1 MNVNNRIETKS
12 ISIKYTIIT
21 LVVIAVI
28 SVILK
33 LYTMDFTL
41 PVNSD
46 PLAYAIAAISHTD
59 GDFSQSSHRGI
70 GWSIFVSLF
79 YNFIDSNDFLIYS
92 NVLRFLSLA
101 VSVCTIFLV
110 YFLGRKFFNE
120 KYSLVVAALFA
131 FEPHLNYNSGFGLTE
146 PLYHLAI
153 IGAFY
158 FLLNKNTKFIIPSLI
173 LAGAIWWIRLN
184 GIVFVIILLIIYII
198 TKKNSPH
205 FLRNLFLGVLMF
217 FVVIS
222 PMLYERSIQFDD
234 PFYVVYSQ
242 YIFTGSFEKTIS
254 VEYGHGTA
262 SDFEQKNT
270 RFTASDYIEKNGI
283 LSFFKTFFLEGIYNI
298 FSTLLRISFPYLFIL
313 IPFGILFSFRAFD
326 QEKKFIISNWLF
338 IILSLGVLIITFSI
352 IAEQRYLFYIFP
364 FLIIFSVIPIQR
376 VTEYGLNTFSF
387 SQKQKSIFLIIVIFI
402 ILLLSISFTLRYG
415 VTDTLLENE
424 KYEFSKYVVN
434 TFDGNSLR
442 EFGGSLDYLK
452 LVYIENSP
460 EKHNNCNVEFTKNLC
475 GYDKNKG
482 YLKSITIIGDSI
494 EEILKKG
501 ETYEL
506 KYIFVNEQKNDFH
519 GFIDDVYNKE
529 MDYPYLNKIFDSD
542 ESGFKQLKVKIFKI
556 NYDKFY
562 ESLLNEN

>member
-1 MNVNNRIETKS
+1 MNVNNRIETKP

-28 SVILK
+28 SIILK

-46 PLAYAIAAISHTD
+46 SLAYAIAAISHTD
-59 GDFSQSSHRGI
+59 GDYSQSSHRGI

-146 PLYHLAI
+146 PLYLLAI

-173 LAGAIWWIRLN
+173 LAGAIFWIRLN

-242 YIFTGSFEKTIS
+242 YIFTGSFEKMIS
-254 VEYGHGTA
+254 VEYGHGIA

-270 RFTASDYIEKNGI
+270 EFTASDYIEKNGI

-364 FLIIFSVIPIQR
+364 FLIIVSVIPIQR

-387 SQKQKSIFLIIVIFI
+387 SQKQKSIFLIIVIII

-434 TFDGNSLR
+434 TLDGNSLR

-460 EKHNNCNVEFTKNLC
+460 EKHNNCNVELTEYLC

-482 YLKSITIIGDSI
+482 YLQPITIIGDSI

-542 ESGFKQLKVKIFKI
+542 ESGFKQLKVKVFKI
-556 NYDKFY
+556 NYDEFYKF
-562 ESLLNEN
+562 LLK

>member
-1 MNVNNRIETKS
+1 MNVNNRIETKP
-12 ISIKYTIIT
+12 ISIKYIIIT

-28 SVILK
+28 SIILK
-33 LYTMDFTL
+33 LYTMDFTF

-184 GIVFVIILLIIYII
+184 GIVFVIILFIIYII

-270 RFTASDYIEKNGI
+270 GFTASDYIEKNGI

-434 TFDGNSLR
+434 TLDGNSLR

-460 EKHNNCNVEFTKNLC
+460 EKHNNCNVELTEYLC

-482 YLKSITIIGDSI
+482 YLQSITIIGDSI

>member
-1 MNVNNRIETKS
+1 MNVNNRIETKP
-12 ISIKYTIIT
+12 ISIKYIIIT

-28 SVILK
+28 SIILK

-70 GWSIFVSLF
+70 GWPIFVSLF

-184 GIVFVIILLIIYII
+184 GIVFVIILFIIYII

-270 RFTASDYIEKNGI
+270 KFTASDYIEKNGI

-434 TFDGNSLR
+434 TLDGNSLR

-460 EKHNNCNVEFTKNLC
+460 EKHNNCNVEFTKNLR

-482 YLKSITIIGDSI
+482 YLQSITIIGDLI

-556 NYDKFY
+556 NYDEFY
-562 ESLLNEN
+562 ESLLNKN

>member
-1 MNVNNRIETKS
+1 LQKKQIVFYLIL
-12 ISIKYTIIT
+12 ISC
-21 LVVIAVI
+21 I
-28 SVILK
+28 SLGFK
-33 LYTMDFTL
+33 LYTVDFSVSPDEDTYNYVL
-41 PVNSD
+41 R
-46 PLAYAIAAISHTD
+46 AIGHNN
-59 GDFSQSSHRGI
+59 GDFSEHPRKTL
-70 GWSIFVSLF
+70 GWSIVISPFLHLVDSN
-79 YNFIDSNDFLIYS
+79 NFIDYVNVARYLGIAISTVSIYPMY
-92 NVLRFLSLA
+92 LLA
-101 VSVCTIFLV
+101 
-110 YFLGRKFFNE
+110 RKFFDV
-120 KYSLVVAALFA
+120 KYALCASSFFA

-242 YIFTGSFEKTIS
+242 YIFTGSFEKMIS

-434 TFDGNSLR
+434 TLDGNSLR

-482 YLKSITIIGDSI
+482 YLQPITIIGDSI

-562 ESLLNEN
+562 ESLLNKN

>member
-1 MNVNNRIETKS
+1 
-12 ISIKYTIIT
+12 
-21 LVVIAVI
+21 
-28 SVILK
+28 
-33 LYTMDFTL
+33 
-41 PVNSD
+41 
-46 PLAYAIAAISHTD
+46 
-59 GDFSQSSHRGI
+59 
-70 GWSIFVSLF
+70 
-79 YNFIDSNDFLIYS
+79 
-92 NVLRFLSLA
+92 
-101 VSVCTIFLV
+101 
-110 YFLGRKFFNE
+110 
-120 KYSLVVAALFA
+120 
-131 FEPHLNYNSGFGLTE
+131 
-146 PLYHLAI
+146 
-153 IGAFY
+153 
-158 FLLNKNTKFIIPSLI
+158 
-173 LAGAIWWIRLN
+173 
-184 GIVFVIILLIIYII
+184 
-198 TKKNSPH
+198 
-205 FLRNLFLGVLMF
+205 MF

-270 RFTASDYIEKNGI
+270 KFTASDYIEKNGI

-434 TFDGNSLR
+434 TLDGNSLR

-460 EKHNNCNVEFTKNLC
+460 EKHNNCNVEFNKNLC

-482 YLKSITIIGDSI
+482 YLRSITIIGDSI

>member
-1 MNVNNRIETKS
+1 MNVNNRIETKP

-28 SVILK
+28 SIILK

-242 YIFTGSFEKTIS
+242 YIFTGSFEKMIS

-434 TFDGNSLR
+434 TLDGNSLR

-460 EKHNNCNVEFTKNLC
+460 EKHNNCNVELTENLC

-482 YLKSITIIGDSI
+482 YLQPITIIGDSI

-562 ESLLNEN
+562 EFLLNKN

>member
-1 MNVNNRIETKS
+1 MNVNNRIETKP

-28 SVILK
+28 SIILK

-46 PLAYAIAAISHTD
+46 SLAYAIAAISHTD

-184 GIVFVIILLIIYII
+184 GIVFVIILFIIYII

-205 FLRNLFLGVLMF
+205 FLRNLFLVVLLF

-234 PFYVVYSQ
+234 PFYVLYSQ
-242 YIFTGSFEKTIS
+242 YVFTGSFEKMIS
-254 VEYGHGTA
+254 VEYGHGAA

-270 RFTASDYIEKNGI
+270 GFTASDYIEKNGI

-434 TFDGNSLR
+434 TLDGNSLR

-460 EKHNNCNVEFTKNLC
+460 EKHNNCNVEFSKNLC

-482 YLKSITIIGDSI
+482 YLQPITIIGDSI

-556 NYDKFY
+556 NYDEFY
-562 ESLLNEN
+562 ESLLNKN

>member
-1 MNVNNRIETKS
+1 MNVNNRIETKP
-12 ISIKYTIIT
+12 ISIKYIIIT

-28 SVILK
+28 SIILK

-184 GIVFVIILLIIYII
+184 GIVFVIILFIIYII

-242 YIFTGSFEKTIS
+242 YVFTGSFEKMIS

-434 TFDGNSLR
+434 TLDGNSLR

-460 EKHNNCNVEFTKNLC
+460 EKYNNCNVELTEYLC

-482 YLKSITIIGDSI
+482 YLQPITIIGDSI

-556 NYDKFY
+556 NYDEFY
-562 ESLLNEN
+562 ESLLNKN

>member
-1 MNVNNRIETKS
+1 MNVNNRIETKP

-28 SVILK
+28 SIILK

-242 YIFTGSFEKTIS
+242 YIFTGSFEKMIS

-434 TFDGNSLR
+434 TLDGNSLR

-460 EKHNNCNVEFTKNLC
+460 EKHNNCNVELTEYLC

-482 YLKSITIIGDSI
+482 YLQPITIIGDSI
-494 EEILKKG
+494 EEILEKG

-562 ESLLNEN
+562 EFLLNKN

>member
-1 MNVNNRIETKS
+1 MNVNNRIETKP

-70 GWSIFVSLF
+70 GWPIFVSLF

-234 PFYVVYSQ
+234 PFYVLYSQ
-242 YIFTGSFEKTIS
+242 YVFTGSFEKMIS

-270 RFTASDYIEKNGI
+270 GFTASDYIEKNGI

-434 TFDGNSLR
+434 TLDGNSLR

-460 EKHNNCNVEFTKNLC
+460 EKHNNCNVELTEYLC

-482 YLKSITIIGDSI
+482 YLQPITIIGDSI

-556 NYDKFY
+556 NYDEFY
-562 ESLLNEN
+562 ESLLK

>member
-1 MNVNNRIETKS
+1 MNVNNRIETKP

-28 SVILK
+28 SIILK

-242 YIFTGSFEKTIS
+242 YIFTGSFEKMIS

-434 TFDGNSLR
+434 TLDGNSLR

-460 EKHNNCNVEFTKNLC
+460 EKHNNCNVELTEYLC

-482 YLKSITIIGDSI
+482 YLQPITIIGDSI

-556 NYDKFY
+556 NYDEFY
-562 ESLLNEN
+562 ESLLNKN

>member
-1 MNVNNRIETKS
+1 MNVNNRIETKP

-28 SVILK
+28 SIILK

-59 GDFSQSSHRGI
+59 GDFSQSSHRGF
-70 GWSIFVSLF
+70 GWPIFVSLF

-92 NVLRFLSLA
+92 NVLRSLSLA

-131 FEPHLNYNSGFGLTE
+131 FEPHLNYNSGFGLSE

-173 LAGAIWWIRLN
+173 LAGAIFWIRLN

-270 RFTASDYIEKNGI
+270 KFTASDYIEKNGI

-352 IAEQRYLFYIFP
+352 IAEQRYLFYIFH

-434 TFDGNSLR
+434 TLDGNSLR

-452 LVYIENSP
+452 LVYIEHSP
-460 EKHNNCNVEFTKNLC
+460 EKHNYCNVEFTKNLC

-482 YLKSITIIGDSI
+482 YLQSITIIGDSI

-556 NYDKFY
+556 NYDEFY
-562 ESLLNEN
+562 ESLLNKN